1 MLLHGNSIPIQ
12 AMSFLFNRTLLIIS
26 FEFIFDFNVPIF
38 NPASTMSLYISSVL
52 FCPSSCIYMFQIK
65 FDIIPIDTVNIISSI
80 AKIKI
85 KNKFKRY
92 N

>member
-1 MLLHGNSIPIQ
+1 MLCL
-12 AMSFLFNRTLLIIS
+12 FLFNRTLLIIS

-52 FCPSSCIYMFQIK
+52 FCPSSCISMFHIK

-80 AKIKI
+80 AKIFLFYIYLI
-85 KNKFKRY
+85 KR
-92 N
+92 